1 MDISLTPVRT
11 LDYGVAYAIT
21 SMPEIFETIAEDG
34 VTDFVP
40 DVLNE
45 YWVLMMTEDD
55 VITGCYNVHQVSL
68 GVYEIH
74 AFMIPEF
81 RKKYSALSGRKI
93 YEWCLENLNFQKINA
108 TIPQKYKNVYHFTKG
123 FGFKDEGFDRD
134 SHVKDGKVMGRY
146 RLGITRQEIIDF
158 LGEGHE

>member
-1 MDISLTPVRT
+1 MDISLTPIRT

-21 SMPEIFETIAEDG
+21 SIPEIFETIAEDG
-34 VTDFVP
+34 VTDYVP

-45 YWVLMMTEDD
+45 FWVLMMTDKD
-55 VITGCYNVHQVSL
+55 LIAGCYNIHHLST

-81 RKKYSALSGRKI
+81 RREYSLLSGRAI
-93 YEWCLENLNFQKINA
+93 FEWAVEHVDFVKLNA

-134 SHVKDGKVMGRY
+134 SVSIGGNRMGKY
-146 RLGITRQEIIDF
+146 KLGITKQEVLDF
-158 LGEGHE
+158 LEGSL